1 MEKSYAKETEQLKK
15 QLASHL
21 AQFEK
26 SNEWADSSNW
36 LIRAAQILEEN
47 KTPHIPQK
55 EILAKRLAQCLYPSL
70 PSKVH
75 GEALTTYE
83 KIFKNLKLLKLAN
96 DSKKYVNQLS
106 SDLALYAI
114 GLFPFFQFA
123 SLQVKPQFLSLI
135 QDYITELQVQLI
147 PCLPGLIAC
156 VLPGLE
162 DNDESVQRK
171 TIRLLDTIQEG
182 VGQKYFFAALWM
194 NILRIP
200 RIRIGGF
207 KYLNKKTKPFKQIE
221 VEQIDFENL
230 EQKSEDSVCGDSRH
244 SNSNNSLRIKKN
256 SEYSIKDDNINFI
269 SQQSFDQDI
278 EGQIRISYDHFQD
291 PIIQL
296 QEKLMKQINAIKDL
310 KSEENF
316 YPNKSNLIINAL
328 LSVLQDENILTRKF
342 GLDYITSHFPIEED
356 ILSDTDKQLLVQ
368 QCLFQ
373 FHLNEYTVMRKINI
387 WLFGPPDV
395 DNKFSVQNDEKGI
408 KLLKFIKKSIVNLF
422 SLPSSDKNIPLKIL
436 QNFYRE
442 HDHLIELTL
451 DEIAFEMMKFMFQV
465 KEDQNLFLSTQRL
478 LQSISNH
485 LDQVLKQL
493 SKNIL
498 TKQNFKKT
506 LIESILGLK
515 LSQAMDERNEPN
527 ALESIELIEFTI
539 SMQHNDISEENQID
553 YSQVSESFQ
562 PIIQQIL
569 QTFVKIGPKTI
580 TQTTYRG
587 PALHLVL
594 ELLKQLTNNNVS
606 VTLSELHKKNIVK
619 FSDYYC
625 EYVSYILQMDDD
637 FGILDYSSKILL
649 SLNKIMA
656 IHSEKQEKTVI
667 PNWLASLISCLNSK
681 STRILYFSV
690 INIYDLLE
698 NPNEFRGYINKN
710 EQTLL
715 KILQCLYYI
724 LDEESISSSEII
736 NKILHF
742 KNYYSQIF
750 YQFLQED
757 LKISPSLEQAIR
769 RYSKY
774 FRLTNDFFLENSA
787 QNNGVGI
794 YELLNYLQDDNPLI
808 RYTSRSWLIDNLSY
822 LSRILDPLISDIL
835 DEYKQAEYFLANNK
849 KVLFKNEYNQDK
861 VQILYKQIKSIVS
874 ILREKFVL
882 YCFNQTISFKIQ
894 QQIASIHNLVSQFD
908 FNTSSYLE
916 IIIFLSLKL
925 MQGESSNSFS
935 YQFQSKNA
943 TINAN
948 FCDFL
953 ESIMNEIQDQEIL
966 MKAITF
972 MLENILI
979 CISNLIEQNNQVMQ
993 VQVLNLFNII
1003 LSKIKDNISK
1013 LKPDDKKL
1021 ISEILTSYFCFPTLL
1036 QGLNSTKIYYVNQTY
1051 LKTINNTVFYC
1062 SQLIQSQSNLIST
1075 LSKYVEKITNTYV
1088 DLIKETQVMNFQDQ
1102 NLNLTQ
1108 ISRIKTSNPRTLS
1121 IRQNFKLKSKNNG
1134 GSFQQL
1140 DVSAL
1145 FLQETT
1151 TLPASQQDQLILFDA
1166 LNKLMNYFL
1175 KFKKQEVKQ
1184 TTERKRLKSLFTMH
1198 SQNEKKEAQTAQFGQ
1213 FQQINR
1219 NILDNLTSIIEAF
1232 LHCWP
1237 LSNSLQN
1244 YQNKLTS
1251 KGLLQYKYNSFV
1263 EFNQAYQQELKND
1276 SLNKKDSLRQK
1287 IIAIM
1292 KPIFTQFG
1300 VDTMHALFKLYTNNI
1315 CNEWYN
1321 EEEYPINLYK
1331 LMDLIISLDINLVD
1345 FINVCLKSYMVLQI
1359 TNFYNTRISIPKNTF
1374 PFNRQIAINEI
1385 NVLSFTYII
1394 FSIYPID
1401 DSKMSDNYLQD
1412 IWIPANKL
1420 FQQFKNS
1427 KHSQSLVWLVESIF
1441 MMTQKFSPNQAM
1453 IERSF
1458 RKELRRLVKGI
1469 LLTLSQIAA
1478 NKIQFTSLVPTAVVK
1493 STSDAVRRLSE
1504 VNDFT
1509 LIAPMTPIIY
1519 QMCLDKPDFII
1530 FQLPNIEELKD
1541 IGDEQFILYNQIIC
1555 YKVLSDLSYELL
1567 QNIYSS
1573 DDRIT
1578 KITQNFLF
1586 DLFKAIEKKKSDNNQ
1601 FIHEIYASQLINSL
1615 LKNSGQLLAKEIR
1628 KNIIELFNSQEFFN
1642 CDFQT
1647 LRNWKDIIDRISDQG
1662 DLFKEFLNKDGL
1674 FKNLVSKNHEQ
1685 NHKIKKLFRVC
1696 FIIYSGNVDKYSKK
1710 LLDILEALNEIIIN
1724 YEDSHQPNIYILI
1737 LFCFRILVLR
1747 ISKQTLNDQFRIVWP
1762 AILTFLMKIFN
1773 DKRRKS
1779 NTSLNL
1785 VLAAIKFI
1793 ELLSIVQLEEF
1804 YFYEWMFAFDF
1815 LGVKIEKIK
1824 VPSDG
1829 MSLNLSMS
1837 CVVTPFQFKQRLA
1850 CYFGEPY
1857 QLDYINSINDHE
1869 IQTNFEKDKR
1879 KIIVTESC
1887 VQNEEELNSKV
1898 LYLCQYLIDINH
1910 KRLSIDNE
1918 LLEQVIEQ
1926 DFIELNKIIF
1936 EIK

>member
-1 MEKSYAKETEQLKK
+1 MEKSYAKETENLKK
-15 QLASHL
+15 SLANHL

-36 LIRAAQILEEN
+36 LIKAAQILDEN
-47 KTPHIPQK
+47 KTPHIPHK
-55 EILAKRLAQCLYPSL
+55 EIFAKRLAQCLYPSL

-75 GEALTTYE
+75 GLALTTYD
-83 KIFKNLKLLKLAN
+83 KIFQNLKLLKLGGDN
-96 DSKKYVNQLS
+96 KKYVNQLS

-123 SLQVKPQFLSLI
+123 SLQIKPQFLKLI

-162 DNDESVQRK
+162 DNDESVQRQ
-171 TIRLLDTIQEG
+171 TIKLLDTVQEG

-194 NILRIP
+194 TILRIP

-221 VEQIDFENL
+221 AEQIDYEFQNF
-230 EQKSEDSVCGDSRH
+230 EQKSEDSLYGDSKQ

-256 SEYSIKDDNINFI
+256 SEYSIKDENINFTG
-269 SQQSFDQDI
+269 QQSFDQEV
-278 EGQIRISYDHFQD
+278 EGEIRISYDHFQD
-291 PIIQL
+291 PIAQL
-296 QEKLMKQINAIKDL
+296 QVQLMKQINAIKDL

-368 QCLFQ
+368 QCLYQ
-373 FHLNEYTVMRKINI
+373 FHLNEFTVMRKINI
-387 WLFGPPDV
+387 WLFGPPDN
-395 DNKFSVQNDEKGI
+395 DNKFSVQDDERGI

-422 SLPSSDKNIPLKIL
+422 SLPLIDKNIPLKVL

-451 DEIAFEMMKFMFQV
+451 DEIAFEMIKFMFNV

-485 LDQVLKQL
+485 MDLVFKQL
-493 SKNIL
+493 S
-498 TKQNFKKT
+498 
-506 LIESILGLK
+506 LK
-515 LSQAMDERNEPN
+515 LSEAMDQRNETN
-527 ALESIELIEFTI
+527 ALQSIELIEFTI

-553 YSQVSESFQ
+553 YSQISESFQ

-580 TQTTYRG
+580 TKTTYRG

-606 VTLSELHKKNIVK
+606 VTLSEQHKENIVK

-625 EYVSYILQMDDD
+625 EYVSYILQTDDD

-656 IHSEKQEKTVI
+656 IHSEKQEKTLI

-690 INIYDLLE
+690 INLYDLLE
-698 NPNEFRGYINKN
+698 NPNEFRGYISKN
-710 EQTLL
+710 EETLL
-715 KILQCLYYI
+715 KILHCLYYI

-750 YQFLQED
+750 YQFIQQD
-757 LKISPSLEQAIR
+757 LKISPSLEQSIR

-774 FRLTNDFFLENSA
+774 FRLTNDYFLENSI

-808 RYTSRSWLIDNLSY
+808 RYTSRSWLNDNLSY
-822 LSRILDPLISDIL
+822 LSRIIDPLISDLL
-835 DEYKQAEYFLANNK
+835 DEYKQAEYFLTNNK

-861 VQILYKQIKSIVS
+861 VQNLYKQIKSIVS

-894 QQIASIHNLVSQFD
+894 QQIASINNMVSQFD
-908 FNTSSYLE
+908 INKCSYLE

-925 MQGESSNSFS
+925 MQGQTSNSFS

-966 MKAITF
+966 MKSITF

-979 CISNLIEQNNQVMQ
+979 CISNLIDQNNQVMQ

-1003 LSKIKDNISK
+1003 LQKIKDNISN
-1013 LKPDDKKL
+1013 LKSDDKKL

-1036 QGLNSTKIYYVNQTY
+1036 LGLSSTKTYYVNQTY
-1051 LKTINNTVFYC
+1051 LKTINSTVFYC
-1062 SQLIQSQSNLIST
+1062 SQLIQPDSKSHSNLIST
-1075 LSKYVEKITNTYV
+1075 LTKYVEQITNTYV
-1088 DLIKETQVMNFQDQ
+1088 DLIKDTQVTNFQEES
-1102 NLNLTQ
+1102 LNLTQ
-1108 ISRIKTSNPRTLS
+1108 ISRIRTSNSRSLS
-1121 IRQNFKLKSKNNG
+1121 IRQNFKLKTKNNG
-1134 GSFQQL
+1134 SIQHL

-1175 KFKKQEVKQ
+1175 KFKKQEVQ
-1184 TTERKRLKSLFTMH
+1184 QNTERKRLKSLFTMH
-1198 SQNEKKEAQTAQFGQ
+1198 SHNEKKEAQTAQFGQ

-1219 NILDNLTSIIEAF
+1219 NILDNLPSIIEAF

-1237 LSNSLQN
+1237 LSNSFQN

-1251 KGLLQYKYNSFV
+1251 KGILQYKYDSFV
-1263 EFNQAYQQELKND
+1263 EFNQQYQQELKNN
-1276 SLNKKDSLRQK
+1276 SLNQKDSLRQK

-1292 KPIFTQFG
+1292 KPIFTQFS

-1345 FINVCLKSYMVLQI
+1345 FINVCLKSDMVLQI

-1374 PFNRQIAINEI
+1374 PFSRQIAINEI

-1401 DSKMSDNYLQD
+1401 DTKMPDNYLQD
-1412 IWIPANKL
+1412 IWIPANKF
-1420 FQQFKNS
+1420 FQQFKSS

-1441 MMTQKFSPNQAM
+1441 MMSQKFSPNQAM
-1453 IERSF
+1453 VDRTF

-1478 NKIQFTSLVPTAVVK
+1478 NKIQFTSVVPTAVIK

-1504 VNDFT
+1504 INDFT
-1509 LIAPMTPIIY
+1509 LIAPMSPIIY
-1519 QMCLDKPDFII
+1519 QMCLDKPDFMI
-1530 FQLPNIEELKD
+1530 FQLPKIDELKD

-1567 QNIYSS
+1567 QNIYAS
-1573 DDRIT
+1573 DERIT

-1586 DLFKAIEKKKSDNNQ
+1586 DLFKAIEKKKLDNNQ
-1601 FIHEIYASQLINSL
+1601 IIHEIYASQLINSL

-1628 KNIIELFNSQEFFN
+1628 KNIIELFNSQDFFN

-1662 DLFKEFLNKDGL
+1662 DLFKEFLTKDGL
-1674 FKNLVSKNHEQ
+1674 FQNLVSKNHEQ
-1685 NHKIKKLFRVC
+1685 SHRIKKLFRVC

-1747 ISKQTLNDQFRIVWP
+1747 MSKQTLNDQFRIVWP

-1773 DKRRKS
+1773 DKRKKT

-1829 MSLNLSMS
+1829 MSLNMSMS
-1837 CVVTPFQFKQRLA
+1837 CVVTPFQYKQPLA

-1857 QLDYINSINDHE
+1857 QLDYINSINDNE
-1869 IQTNFEKDKR
+1869 IQTNFEKDQR

-1887 VQNEEELNSKV
+1887 VENEGELNSKV

-1926 DFIELNKIIF
+1926 DFIELNKIFF

>member
-15 QLASHL
+15 QLANHL

-36 LIRAAQILEEN
+36 LIRAAQILDEN
-47 KTPHIPQK
+47 KTPHIPYK

-75 GEALTTYE
+75 GEALTTYD
-83 KIFKNLKLLKLAN
+83 KIFQNLKLLKIGN
-96 DSKKYVNQLS
+96 ENKKYINQLS

-123 SLQVKPQFLSLI
+123 SLQVKPQFLKLI
-135 QDYITELQVQLI
+135 QEYITELQVQLI

-162 DNDESVQRK
+162 DNDESVQRQ

-194 NILRIP
+194 NILRVP

-207 KYLNKKTKPFKQIE
+207 KYLNKKTKPFKQTE
-221 VEQIDFENL
+221 AEQTDYEFQNF
-230 EQKSEDSVCGDSRH
+230 EQKSEDSVFGDSRH
-244 SNSNNSLRIKKN
+244 TNSNNSLRIKKN
-256 SEYSIKDDNINFI
+256 SEYSIKEENISFTG
-269 SQQSFDQDI
+269 QQSFDQDI
-278 EGQIRISYDHFQD
+278 EGQIRISHDHFQD
-291 PIIQL
+291 PIVQL
-296 QEKLMKQINAIKDL
+296 QVQLMKQINALKDL

-328 LSVLQDENILTRKF
+328 LSVLQDENVLTRKF
-342 GLDYITSHFPIEED
+342 GLDYIISHFPIEED

-368 QCLFQ
+368 QCLYQ

-395 DNKFSVQNDEKGI
+395 DNKFSVQDDEKGT
-408 KLLKFIKKSIVNLF
+408 KVLKFITKSIVNLF
-422 SLPSSDKNIPLKIL
+422 SLPLTDKNIPLKVL

-451 DEIAFEMMKFMFQV
+451 DEIAFEMIKFMFEV
-465 KEDQNLFLSTQRL
+465 KQDQNLFLSTQRL

-485 LDQVLKQL
+485 LDLILKQL
-493 SKNIL
+493 S
-498 TKQNFKKT
+498 
-506 LIESILGLK
+506 LK
-515 LSQAMDERNEPN
+515 LSQAMDERNELN
-527 ALESIELIEFTI
+527 ALQSIELIEFTI
-539 SMQHNDISEENQID
+539 SMQHNDIMEENQID
-553 YSQVSESFQ
+553 YSQISDSFQ

-594 ELLKQLTNNNVS
+594 ELLKQLTNNNVPVS
-606 VTLSELHKKNIVK
+606 LSDQHKENIVK

-625 EYVSYILQMDDD
+625 EYISFILQMDDD

-656 IHSEKQEKTVI
+656 INCEKQEKSVI

-710 EQTLL
+710 EETLV
-715 KILQCLYYI
+715 KILHCLYYL

-742 KNYYSQIF
+742 KNQYSQIF
-750 YQFLQED
+750 YSFLQQD

-774 FRLTNDFFLENSA
+774 FRLTNDFFLDNSL

-835 DEYKQAEYFLANNK
+835 DEYKQADYFLTNNK

-861 VQILYKQIKSIVS
+861 VQNLYKQIKSIVS

-882 YCFNQTISFKIQ
+882 YCFSQTISFKIQ
-894 QQIASIHNLVSQFD
+894 QQIAQIHNMVSQFD

-925 MQGESSNSFS
+925 MQGQTSNSFS

-972 MLENILI
+972 MFENILI
-979 CISNLIEQNNQVMQ
+979 CISNLIAQNNQVMQ

-1003 LSKIKDNISK
+1003 LQKIKDNISN

-1051 LKTINNTVFYC
+1051 LKSINSTVFYC
-1062 SQLIQSQSNLIST
+1062 SQLIQSQSNLINT
-1075 LSKYVEKITNTYV
+1075 LSKYVEQITNTYV
-1088 DLIKETQVMNFQDQ
+1088 DLIKETQVMNFQDE
-1102 NLNLTQ
+1102 NLNLNQT
-1108 ISRIKTSNPRTLS
+1108 SRIRTSNSRSLS

-1134 GSFQQL
+1134 SFQQL
-1140 DVSAL
+1140 DVSSL

-1151 TLPASQQDQLILFDA
+1151 TIPASQQDQLILFDA

-1175 KFKKQEVKQ
+1175 KFKKQEVQ
-1184 TTERKRLKSLFTMH
+1184 HTTERKRLKSLFTMH

-1237 LSNSLQN
+1237 LSNSFQN

-1251 KGLLQYKYNSFV
+1251 KGILQYKYDSFV
-1263 EFNQAYQQELKND
+1263 QFNQQFQQELKND

-1292 KPIFTQFG
+1292 KPIFTQFS

-1321 EEEYPINLYK
+1321 EQEYPINLYK

-1345 FINVCLKSYMVLQI
+1345 FINVCLQSDMVLQI

-1374 PFNRQIAINEI
+1374 PFSRQIAINEI

-1412 IWIPANKL
+1412 IWIPANKF

-1441 MMTQKFSPNQAM
+1441 MMSQKFSPNQAM

-1469 LLTLSQIAA
+1469 LQTLSQIAA
-1478 NKIQFTSLVPTAVVK
+1478 NKIQFTSVVPTAVVK

-1504 VNDFT
+1504 INDFT

-1567 QNIYSS
+1567 QNIYTS
-1573 DDRIT
+1573 DDRII
-1578 KITQNFLF
+1578 KITQKFLF
-1586 DLFKAIEKKKSDNNQ
+1586 DLFKAIEKKKLDKNQ

-1628 KNIIELFNSQEFFN
+1628 KNIIEIFNSQDFFN

-1662 DLFKEFLNKDGL
+1662 DLFKEFLTKDGL
-1674 FKNLVSKNHEQ
+1674 FQNLVSKNHEQ
-1685 NHKIKKLFRVC
+1685 SLRIKKLFRVC

-1773 DKRRKS
+1773 DKRRKN

-1829 MSLNLSMS
+1829 MSLNMGMS
-1837 CVVTPFQFKQRLA
+1837 CVVTPFQYKQRLA

-1857 QLDYINSINDHE
+1857 QLDYINSINDNE
-1869 IQTNFEKDKR
+1869 IQTNFDKDQR
-1879 KIIVTESC
+1879 KIIVTESQ
-1887 VQNEEELNSKV
+1887 VENEGELNSKV

-1926 DFIELNKIIF
+1926 DFIELNKFIF